1 MPTPAEIQKNLD
13 ALYEGFLNDFQPLYD
28 AVTELKRLMF
38 KRIFGTGSSGGSNT
52 AGAKLP
58 TKPYSTTPIYVSSKS
73 IQDAP
78 SKFKVGKRGTPIKS
92 LYFPNGYNQLKRQT
106 SRNLPLE
113 LTGNLKGAFQD
124 SAIIAE
130 GLTSGIALPE
140 SETGKVN
147 GLEAKY
153 GPIFVPTAEEQAEL
167 LEDHAQLL
175 VEQIIKAMKKS

>member
-13 ALYEGFLNDFQPLYD
+13 ALYEDFLNDFQPLYS
-28 AVTELKRLMF
+28 AVIELKRLMF
-38 KRIFGTGSSGGSNT
+38 KRIFGTGNKGGTNA
-52 AGAKLP
+52 AGTNLP
-58 TKPYSTTPIYVSSKS
+58 TKGYSTKSIYVSSKS

-78 SKFKVGKRGTPIKS
+78 SKFKVGKRGEPIKS
-92 LYFPNGYNQLKRQT
+92 LFFPEGYNQLKTQT

-140 SETGKVN
+140 SESGKVK
-147 GLEAKY
+147 GLETKY

-175 VEQIIKAMKKS
+175 VEQIIKAMNKR